1 MPSKRQS
8 KRVSFSRRTS
18 YRRIPR
24 RVLRKQT
31 PFKGGKIKRNVTL
44 RRRKRVVGG
53 Q

>member
-8 KRVSFSRRTS
+8 KRVSFSRKTS

-24 RVLRKQT
+24 RVLRRQT

-44 RRRKRVVGG
+44 RRHKRVVGG

>member
-31 PFKGGKIKRNVTL
+31 PFKCGKTKRNITL